1 MLDEDVPD
9 LTLEDKKV
17 EGEEEE
23 VAEMEAQVEE
33 SALGELWEDEDQK
46 AFYENLT
53 DLKAIVPGILYKD
66 SAKEQVAI
74 KEEKL
79 DEDDA
84 ADDAEI
90 IEGAGAEATAA
101 QFDLG
106 NEESAP
112 PFLEGKGDQELLFD
126 NGIHRNFVSDEPE
139 EQEPV
144 TSAKMVFDAYVSKL
158 PSCVGRELIDSA
170 AVDFCMSMNTK
181 NNRKKLVK

>member
-1 MLDEDVPD
+1 MLTNTEQLADMLDEDVPD

-84 ADDAEI
+84 ADDTEI

-112 PFLEGKGDQELLFD
+112 LSYNPLFSLT
-126 NGIHRNFVSDEPE
+126 HMRCTV
-139 EQEPV
+139 
-144 TSAKMVFDAYVSKL
+144 Y
-158 PSCVGRELIDSA
+158 IDVCLYNCS
-170 AVDFCMSMNTK
+170 N
-181 NNRKKLVK
+181 

>member
-1 MLDEDVPD
+1 MLTNTDQLADILDEDLPD

-33 SALGELWEDEDQK
+33 SALGELWEDEETK

-74 KEEKL
+74 KEENL
-79 DEDDA
+79 DEDDVT
-84 ADDAEI
+84 DDADV
-90 IEGAGAEATAA
+90 IEDAGAEATAT

-106 NEESAP
+106 NEEDTLP
-112 PFLEGKGDQELLFD
+112 PFLEGKD
-126 NGIHRNFVSDEPE
+126 
-139 EQEPV
+139 
-144 TSAKMVFDAYVSKL
+144 
-158 PSCVGRELIDSA
+158 
-170 AVDFCMSMNTK
+170 
-181 NNRKKLVK
+181 

>member
-1 MLDEDVPD
+1 MTNTEQLADILDEDVPD

-17 EGEEEE
+17 EDEEEE

-33 SALGELWEDEDQK
+33 SALGELWEDDDQK

-66 SAKEQVAI
+66 SAKEEVAI

-84 ADDAEI
+84 VDDVEI
-90 IEGAGAEATAA
+90 IEGAVGAEATAA

-106 NEESAP
+106 NEDSAP
-112 PFLEGKGDQELLFD
+112 PFLEGKGCL
-126 NGIHRNFVSDEPE
+126 NVIMSD
-139 EQEPV
+139 
-144 TSAKMVFDAYVSKL
+144 Y
-158 PSCVGRELIDSA
+158 
-170 AVDFCMSMNTK
+170 
-181 NNRKKLVK
+181 